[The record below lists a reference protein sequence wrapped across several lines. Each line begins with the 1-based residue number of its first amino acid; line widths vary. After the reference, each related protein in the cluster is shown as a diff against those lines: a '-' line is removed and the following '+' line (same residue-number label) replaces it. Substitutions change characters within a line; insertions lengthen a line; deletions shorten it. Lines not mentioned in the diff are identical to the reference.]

1 MTTTEQTLTLMRA
14 YYDCWGAGFEALDSA
29 RLRTLLAP
37 DLMFESPVNRRTGVD
52 SFLTGITG
60 FSKTLKSLRV
70 LQLLAADSDGAA
82 VYDCSLTMPVSELR
96 CAEFFRIEGER
107 IKGIKLV
114 FDATGY
120 RKVG

>member
-1 MTTTEQTLTLMRA
+1 MTTTEQTVTLMRA
-14 YYDCWGAGFEALDSA
+14 YYDCWGKGFETLDSA

-37 DLMFESPVNRRTGVD
+37 DLIFETPLNQRRGAD
-52 SFLTGITG
+52 SCLTGIAG
-60 FSKTLKSLRV
+60 FSKTLKSLSM
-70 LQLLAADSDGAA
+70 LQLLAAGADGAA
-82 VYDCSLTMPVSELR
+82 VYDCRLTMPVSELR

-107 IKGIKLV
+107 IQGIKLV

>member
-1 MTTTEQTLTLMRA
+1 MTEQTLTLIHA
-14 YYDCWGAGFEALDSA
+14 YYECWGKGFEKLDSA

-37 DLMFESPVNRRTGVD
+37 DLIFESPINKRTGAD

-60 FSKTLKSLRV
+60 FSRTLKGLTM
-70 LQLLAADSDGAA
+70 LQLLAAGADGSA

-107 IKGIKLV
+107 IQGIKLV
-114 FDATGY
+114 FDATAY